1 MTLAPLFAAPVP
13 IQLHAFAALAALL
26 LTPLQL
32 LDRKGSGAH
41 RLLGYGWVL
50 AMAVVALSSFWIHT
64 MPMLGPFSLLHLLSV
79 WVLAMLP
86 VAILAARKGDV
97 RRHRTAMTAFVIGAL
112 GIAGAFTLLPG
123 RIMHQVLFGA

>member
-1 MTLAPLFAAPVP
+1 
-13 IQLHAFAALAALL
+13 
-26 LTPLQL
+26 
-32 LDRKGSGAH
+32 
-41 RLLGYGWVL
+41 
-50 AMAVVALSSFWIHT
+50 

-97 RRHRTAMTAFVIGAL
+97 RRHRTAMTSFVIGAL

-123 RIMHQVLFGA
+123 RIMHQVFFGT